1 MKTNNNT
8 NTHSVNESTPARII
22 FHPMHNNT
30 TSSTM
35 KIKTGFKAVLLTLLL
50 GWAAAPIVRAQTTES
65 FTYTT
70 NRLVPDGNASGL
82 HDVRV
87 SSSAIGTISSLKVRL
102 KIAGEFNGDMYAYL
116 RHVQNGVT
124 NISVLLNRSGAMS
137 TNPAGYAGSGF
148 NVTFQDAAANGDIH
162 LYQNVTNAASP
173 LTGIWQPD
181 GRMAD
186 PGVVTELS
194 PRTASLTNFN
204 GMNAA
209 GEWTLYLADLA
220 SGGTNQLVEWGLD
233 INGSAYPTVTWSNP
247 GDVVYG
253 TALGSTQLN
262 ETVTYGGNPV
272 SGTIAYSPSSGITLA
287 AGATQ
292 VLTAVFTPT
301 DSASFQRMTNT
312 VTLNVQQAPLEIT
325 ANNTN
330 KVYGAANPVFTASY
344 SGFVNGDT
352 AASLGTPVSL
362 VTTANS
368 ASPIGTY
375 PITASGAVG
384 TNYSIRYVAG
394 ALAVTTAPLEITA
407 NSTNKLYGAA
417 NPVFT
422 ASYSGFVNGD
432 TAANLDMPVSLVT
445 TANSASPFGSYPITA
460 SGAVGTNY
468 SIGYVAGILAVNTA
482 TLNVAANATN
492 KIFGASDPSLTYTVS
507 GLQNGDTTNVLTG
520 SITRATGENAGS
532 YAISQGSL
540 QANTNYTIAFT
551 GSSLTIGASSVTGAV
566 ASSANPAAAGS
577 SVTFTLTLGA
587 VSPGAGTP
595 TGSVN
600 FRIDG
605 SVAGSGTLTAGIATY
620 STASLSHTTHTVV
633 AEYAG
638 DGNFLGT
645 TNALAP
651 DQNINSAPVAG
662 SDSLV
667 RYATQGVKVRL
678 ATLQTNDSDVDSDAL
693 SVVVS
698 STSAS
703 NATVTVVN
711 GWVSYTPLAG
721 FTNADSF
728 TYTINDGHGGSAT
741 NTVAVGVQVDNDPS
755 QNLTIVSLDNNSVL
769 IQGSGIPS
777 RTYRMQSTGSLS
789 PVDWQDVTDGAVTAD
804 SNGRFQYTDTAVSS
818 QRYYRTVYP

>member
-1 MKTNNNT
+1 
-8 NTHSVNESTPARII
+8 
-22 FHPMHNNT
+22 
-30 TSSTM
+30 
-35 KIKTGFKAVLLTLLL
+35 VLLTLLL

-87 SSSAIGTISSLKVRL
+87 SSSAIGAISSLKVRL

-124 NISVLLNRSGAMS
+124 NISVLLNRSGATS

-173 LTGIWQPD
+173 LLGFWQPD
-181 GRMAD
+181 GRTAD

-233 INGSAYPTVTWSNP
+233 INGSAYPTVAWPNP

-272 SGTIAYSPSSGITLA
+272 SGTIAYSPSSGTTLA
-287 AGATQ
+287 AGASQ

-352 AASLGTPVSL
+352 AANLGTQ
-362 VTTANS
+362 VT
-368 ASPIGTY
+368 
-375 PITASGAVG
+375 
-384 TNYSIRYVAG
+384 
-394 ALAVTTAPLEITA
+394 LA
-407 NSTNKLYGAA
+407 
-417 NPVFT
+417 
-422 ASYSGFVNGD
+422 
-432 TAANLDMPVSLVT
+432 T

-460 SGAVGTNY
+460 SGAAGTNY
-468 SIGYVAGILAVNTA
+468 SIRYVSGALAVNTA

-507 GLQNGDTTNVLTG
+507 GLQNSDTTNVLTG
-520 SITRATGENAGS
+520 SITRASGENAGS

-540 QANTNYTIAFT
+540 QANTNYTIAFHHFYF
-551 GSSLTIGASSVTGAV
+551 A
-566 ASSANPAAAGS
+566 
-577 SVTFTLTLGA
+577 
-587 VSPGAGTP
+587 
-595 TGSVN
+595 
-600 FRIDG
+600 
-605 SVAGSGTLTAGIATY
+605 
-620 STASLSHTTHTVV
+620 
-633 AEYAG
+633 
-638 DGNFLGT
+638 
-645 TNALAP
+645 
-651 DQNINSAPVAG
+651 
-662 SDSLV
+662 
-667 RYATQGVKVRL
+667 K
-678 ATLQTNDSDVDSDAL
+678 
-693 SVVVS
+693 
-698 STSAS
+698 
-703 NATVTVVN
+703 
-711 GWVSYTPLAG
+711 
-721 FTNADSF
+721 
-728 TYTINDGHGGSAT
+728 
-741 NTVAVGVQVDNDPS
+741 
-755 QNLTIVSLDNNSVL
+755 
-769 IQGSGIPS
+769 
-777 RTYRMQSTGSLS
+777 
-789 PVDWQDVTDGAVTAD
+789 
-804 SNGRFQYTDTAVSS
+804 
-818 QRYYRTVYP
+818 